1 MIRSTEEK
9 FFEYSKERKNKEQKN
24 KESNNIKEY
33 NTQQKE
39 KKEKNI
45 QINKEI
51 KESEDENKKYTYKN
65 YYNGN
70 NIKKRLM
77 KNNNNNK
84 NNNNK
89 IYIFYFYYF
98 YYFINIQI
106 FSSPFI
112 KCYYRKIEFSSSYIN
127 LKINTTGNIT
137 ILSKDYKGGNPDII
151 TINNEN
157 YTMDN
162 IINFTNSE
170 NNIINITL
178 IWNNNL
184 NSSSC
189 MFSGCNDIIE
199 IDLSHFDTSNV
210 INMGYI

>member
-9 FFEYSKERKNKEQKN
+9 FFEYSKEGKNKEQKN

-45 QINKEI
+45 QTNKEI

-84 NNNNK
+84 NNYNK
-89 IYIFYFYYF
+89 IYIFYFCYF

-106 FSSPFI
+106 FSSQFI
-112 KCYYRKIEFSSSYIN
+112 KCYFRKIEFSSSYIN
-127 LKINTTGNIT
+127 LKINKTDNIT
-137 ILSKDYKGGNPDII
+137 FLSGYYIGENPDII
-151 TINNEN
+151 TINNKK
-157 YTMDN
+157 YTMHN
-162 IINFTNSE
+162 INTFNNF
-170 NNIINITL
+170 
-178 IWNNNL
+178 
-184 NSSSC
+184 
-189 MFSGCNDIIE
+189 
-199 IDLSHFDTSNV
+199 
-210 INMGYI
+210 